1 MRIETG
7 KAKGKQGV
15 ESIVL
20 GAKVVPVPSD
30 ACAAVRDTFLS
41 LQGQIA
47 LLELACT
54 DKDQK
59 VLLDAQYELARTQ
72 NDKCTDTALHA
83 GDKQIADL
91 TKQVKASNERVKAAV
106 KEMGDMSKVIDAV
119 TEAVGLG
126 QKLMALL

>member
-1 MRIETG
+1 MRTDTG

-15 ESIVL
+15 ESIVF

-54 DKDQK
+54 DKNQK

-72 NDKCTDTALHA
+72 NDQCTDTALHA
-83 GDKQIADL
+83 GDKKIADL
-91 TKQVKASNERVKAAV
+91 TQQVKAANEQVKTAA
-106 KEMGDMSKVIDAV
+106 KEMGDMNKVIDAV

-126 QKLMALL
+126 QKLIGLL